1 MSELV
6 SHEQFFAPM
15 ASDFIDGLIAA
26 YRSERKTIETLS
38 DFMANADMLG
48 ALNYFFKGNKDCFT
62 HSTSYVTEK
71 MFKAVGAISALN
83 ATYWHRTLKL
93 TDVYD
98 YMPQARRDEWN
109 KSIEKMQTPDFED
122 ETVRSTLDNLLSMR
136 SKFLAERVDGIFR
149 NLSGNHVTNQP
160 QGFSKRMILEGVT
173 DKFSY
178 SSGSRCGYINDL
190 RAVIAKFMGRDEPKH
205 NATND
210 VVKVARRNSGQWM
223 SVDGGAMRIRV
234 YIKGTAHL
242 EIHSD
247 MAWRLNMILASLYP
261 MAIPA
266 EFRTKPQKKT
276 KEYSLFARPLPFAVL
291 ACLGSLDY
299 AYEHIGAGKYKQI
312 PNTLKGRYWGDDAVA
327 SKEAWRVLEMLGG
340 VKISDYMQFDY
351 NPQSV
356 IDEIVCSGCIP
367 DKVSHQFYP
376 TPERLAKLAVA
387 FADIGINDTVL
398 EPSAGMGSI
407 ADEVL
412 YKQNVTC
419 VEVSFLH
426 CKVLESKGYPCVICD
441 DFLKLPIAKYNRVV
455 MNPPFSDGRWQVHI
469 EHASKFLAKGGRLVA
484 VLPASAKGKDLKGF
498 NCTWHGPYDNE
509 FSGTSV
515 SVIILVA
522 DSL

>member
-1 MSELV
+1 MQELV

-15 ASDFIDGLIAA
+15 ASDFIDGLIAS

-160 QGFSKRMILEGVT
+160 QGFRKRMILEGVT

-223 SVDGGAMRIRV
+223 TVDGGAMRIRV

-242 EIHSD
+242 EIHPD

-276 KEYSLFARPLPFAVL
+276 KEYSLFSRPLPFAVL

-299 AYEHIGAGKYKQI
+299 AHESIGAGKYKRI
-312 PNTLKGRYWGDDAVA
+312 PNTLTSRYWGNDAA
-327 SKEAWRVLEMLGG
+327 AIKEAWRVLEMLGG
-340 VKISDYMQFDY
+340 VKIRDYMQFDY
-351 NPQSV
+351 DPQSV

-387 FADIGINDTVL
+387 FADIGINDTVI

-407 ADEVL
+407 VDEVL

-419 VEVSFLH
+419 VEVSYLH

-441 DFLKLPIAKYNRVV
+441 DFLKLPIAKYDRVL
-455 MNPPFSDGRWQVHI
+455 MNPPFSDGRWQAHV
-469 EHASKFLAKGGRLVA
+469 EHAAKFLVKGGRLVA
-484 VLPASAKGKDLKGF
+484 LLPASAKGKDLKGF
-498 NCTWHGPYDNE
+498 DCEWRGPYDNE

>member
-1 MSELV
+1 MNEIID
-6 SHEQFFAPM
+6 HEQFFAPM
-15 ASDFIDGLIAA
+15 ASDFVDSLIAS
-26 YRSERKTIETLS
+26 YRGERKTIEELAS
-38 DFMANADMLG
+38 FMTNAEMLG
-48 ALNYFFKGNKDCFT
+48 ALNYFYKGCNFTTPYGVERLFKPD
-62 HSTSYVTEK
+62 S
-71 MFKAVGAISALN
+71 AISALN
-83 ATYWHRTLKL
+83 ASYWHRTLKL

-109 KSIEKMQTPDFED
+109 KSIEKMQTPEFED
-122 ETVRSTLDNLLSMR
+122 ATVRSTLENLLSMR

-160 QGFSKRMILEGVT
+160 QGFSKRMIIEGVT

-210 VVKVARRNSGQWM
+210 VVNAARRNSGQWM
-223 SVDGGAMRIRV
+223 AIDGGAMRIRV

-242 EIHSD
+242 EIHPD
-247 MAWRLNMILASLYP
+247 MSYRLNMILASLYP
-261 MAIPA
+261 LAIPA
-266 EFRTKPQKKT
+266 EFRTKPTKKA
-276 KEYSLFARPLPFAVL
+276 KEYALFGRPLPFAVL
-291 ACLGSLDY
+291 ACLGSLETAHERVGDPRNSRY
-299 AYEHIGAGKYKQI
+299 RKL
-312 PNTLKGRYWGDDAVA
+312 PNTLKPRYWGDNVSAK
-327 SKEAWRVLEMLGG
+327 KEAWRILESIGG
-340 VKISDYMQFDY
+340 VTVKDYLQFDY
-351 NPQSV
+351 DPQSV

-407 ADEVL
+407 VDEVL

-419 VEVSFLH
+419 VEVSSLH

-441 DFLKLPIAKYNRVV
+441 DFLKLPIAKYDRVV
-455 MNPPFSDGRWQVHI
+455 MNPPFSDGRWQAHV
-469 EHASKFLAKGGRLVA
+469 EHAAKFLVKGGRLVA

-498 NCTWHGPYDNE
+498 NCTWNGPYDNE

>member
-6 SHEQFFAPM
+6 SQEQFFAPM
-15 ASDFIDGLIAA
+15 ASDFIDGLIAS

-38 DFMANADMLG
+38 DFMTNSDMLG

-210 VVKVARRNSGQWM
+210 VVNVARRNSGQWM
-223 SVDGGAMRIRV
+223 TIDGGAMRIRV
-234 YIKGTAHL
+234 YMKGTAHL
-242 EIHSD
+242 EIHPD
-247 MAWRLNMILASLYP
+247 MSWRLNMILASLYP

-266 EFRTKPQKKT
+266 EFRTKPIKKT
-276 KEYSLFARPLPFAVL
+276 KEYALFGRPLPFAVL

-299 AYEHIGAGKYKQI
+299 GYGSIVAGRRQRI
-312 PNTLKGRYWGDDAVA
+312 PNALTSRYWGDDVSAK
-327 SKEAWRVLEMLGG
+327 KEAWRVLEMLGG
-340 VKISDYMQFDY
+340 VKINDYMQFDY
-351 NPQSV
+351 DPQSV

-412 YKQNVTC
+412 YKQNLTC
-419 VEVSFLH
+419 VEVSPLH

-441 DFLKLPIAKYNRVV
+441 DFLKLPIVKYDRVV
-455 MNPPFSDGRWQVHI
+455 MNPPFSDGRWQAHI
-469 EHASKFLAKGGRLVA
+469 EHAAKFLAKGGRLVA
-484 VLPASAKGKDLKGF
+484 VLPASAKGKDLKGLK
-498 NCTWHGPYDNE
+498 CTWHGSYDNE

-515 SVIILVA
+515 SVVILVA
-522 DSL
+522 DLI